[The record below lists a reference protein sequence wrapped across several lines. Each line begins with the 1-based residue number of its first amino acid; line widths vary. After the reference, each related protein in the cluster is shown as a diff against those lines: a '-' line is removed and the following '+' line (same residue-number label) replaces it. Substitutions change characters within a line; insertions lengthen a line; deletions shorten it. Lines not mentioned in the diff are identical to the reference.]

1 MRIIGH
7 RGATSLAPENTI
19 AGIKAAIKAGVDAIE
34 FDIRVS
40 KDGKLFLCHDASL
53 GRTHD
58 VDKKVSGHT
67 SKQLKNIK
75 DSNGVGLPT
84 IEQALTACGNTP
96 AVIEAKSGNW
106 AESLAK
112 VLLSHPQKH
121 IHSVISFNHHEL
133 AAFGKAC
140 PDIPLYVLEHRNPF
154 DAINAAR
161 IYNFQG
167 IDINYW
173 TLNPLAYI
181 LAWRH
186 NLHIIVF
193 TVDKIWVASFLR
205 VLYPGISIT
214 TNVPQNMQHLRPK
227 IFRTA
232 ASKKNEG
239 KRK

>member
-19 AGIKAAIKAGVDAIE
+19 ASIKAAIKAGVDAIE
-34 FDIRVS
+34 FDIRAS
-40 KDGKLFLCHDASL
+40 KDGKLFLCHDANLS
-53 GRTHD
+53 RTHG
-58 VDKKVSGHT
+58 VDRKVADLT
-67 SKQLKNIK
+67 ARQLKNTK
-75 DSNGVGLPT
+75 DAQGIGLPT
-84 IEQALTACGNTP
+84 IEEALAACGDTP
-96 AVIEAKSGNW
+96 AIIEAKNGNW
-106 AESLAK
+106 AESLTK
-112 VLLSHPQKH
+112 VLVSHPQKH
-121 IHSVISFNHHEL
+121 IHSVISFNHREL

-140 PDIPLYVLEHRNPF
+140 PGIPLYVLEHRNPF

-193 TVDKIWVASFLR
+193 TVDKTWVASFLR
-205 VLYPGISIT
+205 VLYPGVSIT

-227 IFRTA
+227 IFRTIS
-232 ASKKNEG
+232 SKVK
-239 KRK
+239 K